1 MKTFVG
7 WANDPKSVRRQ
18 RLKTLGIITVA
29 IIGLIGIA
37 IKHADKLQILVDMIS
52 SNS

>member
-18 RLKTLGIITVA
+18 RLKTLGII
-29 IIGLIGIA
+29 IGLIGIT